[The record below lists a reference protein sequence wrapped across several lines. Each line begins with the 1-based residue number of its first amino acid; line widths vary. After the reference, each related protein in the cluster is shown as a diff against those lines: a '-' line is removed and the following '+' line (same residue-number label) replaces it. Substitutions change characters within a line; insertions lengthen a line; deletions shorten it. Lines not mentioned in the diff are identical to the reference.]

1 MFSKAH
7 TYAAPVK
14 LTRSKNQLSPDQA
27 MNDLS
32 KVHRKEK
39 VADEP
44 EDSLWG
50 QCREEK

>member
-1 MFSKAH
+1 M
-7 TYAAPVK
+7 K
-14 LTRSKNQLSPDQA
+14 LTWIKNQMSGDQA
-27 MNDLS
+27 TNDPS

-39 VADEP
+39 VVDEP